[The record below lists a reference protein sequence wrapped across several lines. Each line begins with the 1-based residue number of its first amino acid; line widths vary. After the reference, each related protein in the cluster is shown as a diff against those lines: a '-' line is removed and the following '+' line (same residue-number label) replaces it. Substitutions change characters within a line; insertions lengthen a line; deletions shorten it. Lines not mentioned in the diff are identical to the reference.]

1 MQRPFIIGHRGAAG
15 QKENTVPGFEHAL
28 AQGADG
34 FELDV
39 RRSGD
44 GQLVAMHSPVA
55 GRHSVGS
62 APYEE
67 FRDLGEGYS
76 IPLFE
81 DVLKRFAH
89 RAFLD
94 VELKEP
100 GFEEQ
105 ALDLIQTHG
114 DVGRTMISGFH
125 TEMLNKVHDLLPEIQ
140 TGFIFNRTQDEEIR
154 HNSPI
159 DFVIPQFRLA
169 SRNFIEE
176 VHDEDLKVL
185 AWTVNSEAEMRRLL
199 DLGVDGM
206 ITDEPGLLAS
216 VLGR

>member
-67 FRDLGEGYS
+67 FRDLGDGYS

-81 DVLKRFAH
+81 DVLKRFAR

-154 HNSPI
+154 HNSP
-159 DFVIPQFRLA
+159 DRFRHSAVPPRLPQFHRGSPRRRPQGAGMDGQQRGRDAALA
-169 SRNFIEE
+169 GSG
-176 VHDEDLKVL
+176 
-185 AWTVNSEAEMRRLL
+185 RRWHHH
-199 DLGVDGM
+199 
-206 ITDEPGLLAS
+206 
-216 VLGR
+216 R